1 MKRWR
6 LCSVAALMLCLA
18 GAYGCDS
25 RPRIRLATTTSVEN
39 SGLLAAVL
47 PAFEREHHARIDALP
62 IGSGRALGLLRRGD
76 AAAALTH
83 DPRAEAAALEAG
95 IISGYRKIM
104 FNSFLIVGPPADPAG
119 VGRASGTVDA
129 LRRIADGGVLFVSR
143 GDASGTYARE
153 QELWA
158 LAGRRPSRAHLLET
172 GQGMAATLRVA
183 SEHGAYTL
191 TDGATFEQLRSRLM
205 LASVCAGGP
214 ELVNTYAIFERAG
227 LAGAERTLVTALADW
242 LAEGGGR
249 RLVAGFLING
259 RTVFR
264 IWPRGAPRD
273 QPGYRP
279 SCSLRSAERCS

>member
-1 MKRWR
+1 
-6 LCSVAALMLCLA
+6 MLGLV

-25 RPRIRLATTTSVEN
+25 RPSMRLATTTSVEN

-47 PAFEREHHARIDALP
+47 PAFEQEHHVRIDALP
-62 IGSGRALGLLRRGD
+62 IGSGRALSLLRRGD

-95 IISGYRKIM
+95 IITGYRKIM
-104 FNSFLIVGPPADPAG
+104 FNSFLIVGPPEDPAG
-119 VGRASGTVDA
+119 AGQASGTVDA
-129 LRRIADGGVLFVSR
+129 LHRIVDSRVPFASR

-158 LAGRRPSRAHLLET
+158 LAGRRPSRENLLET

-183 SEHGAYTL
+183 SERGAYTL
-191 TDGATFEQLRSRLM
+191 TDGATFEQLRSRLE
-205 LASVCAGGP
+205 LTNVCARGP

-227 LAGAERTLVTALADW
+227 LAAAEQALVAALADW

-249 RLVAGFLING
+249 RRVAGFLING

-264 IWPRGAPRD
+264 VWPAGSPRD

-279 SCSLRSAERCS
+279 SCLLRSEERCS